1 MLRVFWC
8 KTFLFQTKFK
18 GTVRFAPV
26 ATHKQQEIG
35 RKDDCE
41 SWAYMVVD
49 LLDRNRLPW
58 QEVDRRRVEEM
69 KVAALANPQMLFPSE
84 KQKEMASIIR

>member
-1 MLRVFWC
+1 M
-8 KTFLFQTKFK
+8 
-18 GTVRFAPV
+18 

-58 QEVDRRRVEEM
+58 QEVEDRRRVEEM
-69 KVAALANPQMLFPSE
+69 KVAALANPKMLFPEEEVSTE
-84 KQKEMASIIR
+84 DDPSKFTHPFPQFQQKEMASIIR